1 MFEKV
6 RAEFAVP
13 EAEVAEQA
21 YTFAG
26 QIEPAFAFARS
37 VRSYLSARELAGRGA
52 FQDHG
57 NELLP
62 PRTAYLLECS
72 TN

>member
-1 MFEKV
+1 VFEKV
-6 RAEFAVP
+6 RAGFAVL
-13 EAEVAEQA
+13 ETEVAGQA

-26 QIEPAFAFARS
+26 QIEPAFASARS

-62 PRTAYLLECS
+62 PRPAYLLECS